1 MADPGGVR
9 IGDAERQQV
18 VDMLRRHTSEGR
30 LTLDE
35 FSERAGQ
42 VYAAQTQA
50 ELDAVLADLPNP
62 LQPGATPAPS
72 AATTPVGGT
81 VTGPA
86 RRKFVGVMSS
96 SVARGP
102 WRAPAEIK
110 ATAFWGSV
118 FIDLTNAVI
127 DSPVVDIKANA
138 VMGSVTVRVPEGI
151 PVDIDGFVVMGG
163 TSNMVRNTPPI
174 PGAPLIRV
182 RPRGLW
188 GSVVVRNPRKKRLR
202 GAVREHHDRRDRRR
216 AVVQDMVDDALDRA
230 RTSLDRALGAGGP
243 DDRIPD
249 MPDEQDR
256 AGSRRHGHGLHGHA
270 PAPTPPAAPAPPP
283 VPPVPPIPPLP
294 GIPGM
299 PGMPGAPGIPGMP
312 GMAGTNGA
320 APGNGAGRV
329 EATSLSR
336 IPPGTLTILVSDIV
350 GSTKLA
356 QRLGDQKWVETLQ
369 VHNAIVRRHVAEHS
383 GVEVKNQ
390 GDGFLIVF
398 PSARD
403 AVLSAIAI
411 QRSMS
416 TYRHEHPDV
425 EVLVRVGLHTGEVV
439 ATEDDI
445 FGQNVVVATRIADV
459 AGAGEIVVSGLTR
472 DLTAS
477 ASDLGFATGTDVA
490 LKGIAEP
497 YRVHRVLL

>member
-62 LQPGATPAPS
+62 LLPGVAPPAGT
-72 AATTPVGGT
+72 TTPVGGT

-110 ATAFWGSV
+110 AVAFWGSV

-127 DSPVVDIKANA
+127 DSPVVEIKATA

-151 PVDIDGFVVMGG
+151 PVDVDGFVVMGG
-163 TSNMVRNTPPI
+163 TTNMVRNTPAI
-174 PGAPLIRV
+174 PGAPLIRI
-182 RPRGLW
+182 RTRGLW
-188 GSVVVRNPRKKRLR
+188 GGVTVRNPRKKRLR
-202 GAVREHHDRRDRRR
+202 GAIREHHDRRDRRR
-216 AVVQDMVDDALDRA
+216 AAVQDMVDDALDRA
-230 RTSLDRALGAGGP
+230 RTSLDRALGTGGHD

-249 MPDEQDR
+249 MPER
-256 AGSRRHGHGLHGHA
+256 GEGAETRRGGGHGLGHLHGHRHA
-270 PAPTPPAAPAPPP
+270 PAPAPPAAPAPPP
-283 VPPVPPIPPLP
+283 VPPVPPIPPVR
-294 GIPGM
+294 
-299 PGMPGAPGIPGMP
+299 
-312 GMAGTNGA
+312 GMAGA
-320 APGNGAGRV
+320 NGAGNGV
-329 EATSLSR
+329 GGAEALSPSR

-445 FGQNVVVATRIADV
+445 FGQNVVVASRIADE